1 MIQYYNLNGER
12 VPVNEAKLLVND
24 LAIIRGYGIF
34 DYFLARRGQPLF
46 IDDYLTRFYHSAE
59 KMHMKVPL
67 ERMELHHAIQE
78 LIDANGEQEAGIRLV
93 LTGGYADDGYTPKN
107 PNLIIL
113 QHPMPRQPQERFDNG
128 VKLITHRY
136 ERDVPEVKTINYL
149 EGIRLLP
156 ELKKA
161 GALEPLYHD
170 GAYLTES
177 VRSNFFLVLD
187 DERIVTPDDKI
198 LFGITRKKVLEKARQ
213 HFEVEERGVRVE
225 EFKGAREA
233 FLTGSTKLLMPVVQ
247 VDDIVFGNGR
257 PGPVTRKLMQ
267 LFEEA
272 TKEYLAS
279 GVR

>member
-46 IDDYLTRFYHSAE
+46 IDDYLNRFYNSAE

-67 ERMELHHAIQE
+67 ERPELHHAIQE
-78 LIDANGEQEAGIRLV
+78 LIDANGQEEAGIRLV

-149 EGIRLLP
+149 EGIRLIP

-187 DERIVTPDDKI
+187 DERIVTPDSNI
-198 LFGITRKKVLEKARQ
+198 LFGITRKKVLEKARE

-225 EFKGAREA
+225 ELEDAREA

-247 VDDIVFGNGR
+247 IDDIVFGDGR
-257 PGPVTRKLMQ
+257 PGPVTKKLMQ
-267 LFEEA
+267 LFEET